1 VSRERRFIS
10 KGKPMSVQM
19 EFPKGFLWGTATAA
33 HQVEGNNVNNDVW
46 LLEHVP
52 GTIFTEP
59 SGDACDHYHR
69 YREDIALLAELGF
82 NMYRFSLEWA
92 RIEPEAGAFS
102 RASLDHYRRMLAA
115 CHEHNLTPMVTFHH
129 FTSPRWLIASGGW
142 EDPDTPD
149 RFARYCER
157 TTQHLGD
164 LIGAACTLNEVNIA
178 RLFLNSKILPPME
191 VLHQAPWWR
200 AAATALGIAPDRMA
214 PFLYASSPAAVDTI
228 LAAHRRAVDVIKAG
242 PGDFPVGMTLAL
254 QDIQAAE
261 GGAAV
266 AAQMRRETIDVFL
279 DAVRGDDFVGV
290 QTYSR
295 ARFGPGGALPP
306 EAGVE
311 LTQMGYEFWPE
322 ALEATIRYTAA
333 ATGLPVIVTENG
345 IGTDDDTR
353 RVEYIQRALRG
364 VANCLK
370 DGLEVRGYTYW
381 SALDNYEWM
390 LGYHPT
396 FGLIAVDRATQ
407 RRTVKPS
414 ARWLGAV
421 ARANG
426 Y

>member
-1 VSRERRFIS
+1 
-10 KGKPMSVQM
+10 MSVQM